1 MLKFYYSHDGK
12 CRNEISSDSRIQ
24 LDETSSSDIGL
35 PSSGEKQLDDTTSCS
50 NDVLLSNDASSS
62 NAWLP
67 GNDDLLY
74 ASLLF
79 DEQMPW
85 SDSENENLQN
95 LQAVEIEVISTN
107 NDKSLQDILLDLHTK
122 INRTEIS
129 KFNISRSHLWE
140 GAVRGLSRKSFC
152 PANKVSVKFTDD
164 VGNAE
169 GAVDS
174 GGPMRE
180 FFTLI
185 IEWMVSSQL
194 FCGNE
199 REKYLSIISNYLTND
214 YYFHAG
220 QLIAMSIVHGGPGPR
235 CFGRSL
241 YDALTKGVMK
251 ASVDVEDVYD
261 FELQGSLYSF
271 LNSPTVE
278 EAQTLISNSNLETIF
293 DLAGTLEVLK
303 TKEDVVNVAKRT
315 AHWFVLER
323 VQASLERFKAGLG
336 VLGVFDAMCMHYE
349 QFKNVFCYSSTD
361 FSADTFSSIFS
372 ISRSEEGSNKCALE
386 GLVLSH
392 WNDFLQ
398 DVEEKVITG
407 LSFSDILFFAC
418 GCKELPPLGLSLELC
433 FLHAPE
439 KDGSLSK
446 LPKANTCAC
455 ELHLP
460 VVHST
465 YDDFKKDVTLA
476 FLNTKGFGYA

>member
-1 MLKFYYSHDGK
+1 
-12 CRNEISSDSRIQ
+12 
-24 LDETSSSDIGL
+24 
-35 PSSGEKQLDDTTSCS
+35 
-50 NDVLLSNDASSS
+50 LLSNGEKIDDSSSSSNDIFLTNEASSS
-62 NAWLP
+62 NTIWLP

-85 SDSENENLQN
+85 SDSENENLQD
-95 LQAVEIEVISTN
+95 QAAEIEVISTN
-107 NDKSLQDILLDLHTK
+107 DNKSLHDILLELNTK

-129 KFNISRSHLWE
+129 KFNISRGHLWE
-140 GAVRGLSRKSFC
+140 GAVRGLSRKSFS
-152 PANKVSVKFTDD
+152 PANRVSVKFTDD

-174 GGPMRE
+174 GGPTRE
-180 FFTLI
+180 FFTLV
-185 IEWMVSSQL
+185 IEWIVNSQL

-199 REKYLSIISNYLTND
+199 REKFLSINSSYLSND
-214 YYFHAG
+214 YYFYAG

-235 CFGRSL
+235 CFARPL
-241 YDALTKGVMK
+241 YDALTNGVLK

-261 FELQGSLYSF
+261 LELQGSLLSF
-271 LNSPTVE
+271 VNSPTVE
-278 EAQTLISNSNLETIF
+278 EAQSLIANSNLETIF

-303 TKEDVVNVAKRT
+303 TKEDVLNVARKT

-336 VLGVFDAMCMHYE
+336 VLCVFDAMCMHYE

-361 FSADTFSSIFS
+361 FSADTFGSIFT
-372 ISRSEEGSNKCALE
+372 ILRSEEGSNKCALE

-398 DVEEKVITG
+398 DVEEKVIAG
-407 LSFSDILFFAC
+407 LSFSDILFFAS

-439 KDGSLSK
+439 KDGSRSK
-446 LPKANTCAC
+446 FPKANTCAC
-455 ELHLP
+455 VLHLP

-465 YDDFKKDVTLA
+465 YDDFKKDITLA

>member
-1 MLKFYYSHDGK
+1 MASFPYSDDGK
-12 CRNEISSDSRIQ
+12 CLIEIDSDSKRPRDRISSSESVPRSYATQQ
-24 LDETSSSDIGL
+24 LDNA
-35 PSSGEKQLDDTTSCS
+35 SGCY
-50 NDVLLSNDASSS
+50 NDVVQSKNASSS
-62 NAWLP
+62 STMTWLT

-85 SDSENENLQN
+85 SDSESEYLPDT
-95 LQAVEIEVISTN
+95 AVPLEIN
-107 NDKSLQDILLDLHTK
+107 DDKSLHDVL
-122 INRTEIS
+122 INLNTQVSCTEIS
-129 KFNISRSHLWE
+129 KFNISRTHIWD
-140 GAVRGLSRKSFC
+140 GAVRGLSRKTFS

-194 FCGNE
+194 FCGSE
-199 REKYLSIISNYLTND
+199 REKCLSINSNYLNND
-214 YYFHAG
+214 SYFHAG

-235 CFGRSL
+235 CFSQSL
-241 YDALTKGVMK
+241 YDALTIGVQR

-261 FELQGSLYSF
+261 FELQGSLKSF
-271 LNSPTVE
+271 VSSPTVE

-303 TKEDVVNVAKRT
+303 TKEDVFNVAKKT

-323 VQASLERFKAGLG
+323 VQASLERFKAGLS
-336 VLGVFDAMCMHYE
+336 VLGVFDAMCMHYS
-349 QFKNVFCYSSTD
+349 QFKSIFCHSSTD
-361 FSADTFSSIFS
+361 FSADTFGSIFS
-372 ISRSEEGSNKCALE
+372 ILRSEEGSNKFSLD

-392 WNDFLQ
+392 WDDFLQ
-398 DVEEKVITG
+398 DVEEKVIGG
-407 LSFSDILFFAC
+407 LSFSDILFFTC
-418 GCKELPPLGLSLELC
+418 GCKELPPLGLSLELR

-446 LPKANTCAC
+446 FPKANTCAC
-455 ELHLP
+455 ELQLP